1 LVTDR
6 PDDLE
11 TELERL
17 KAEQERLRSSNNDLE
32 AWKRHIEALV
42 EYQARVER
50 RQPARRMD

>member
-1 LVTDR
+1 MVTDR